1 MNGEVTYV
9 DPPHESS
16 GLPGDD
22 ITPALECR
30 SCALAQWAAGH
41 STRSVTR
48 YVTEDVDEDVVVISG
63 PELDGL
69 LVVPRQHIGG
79 LEELSIPGRGH
90 LLAALRRAAQLVQ
103 ERNPGSA
110 TRVVVMTVPPAS
122 EGHVCF
128 HVVPSASEDP
138 VGFSSA

>member
-1 MNGEVTYV
+1 VNGS
-9 DPPHESS
+9 HESS
-16 GLPGDD
+16 GLPGESN
-22 ITPALECR
+22 TLALECR
-30 SCALAQWAAGH
+30 SCAIAQRAAGH
-41 STRSVTR
+41 DTRSVTR

-79 LEELSIPGRGH
+79 LEELSVPGRGH

-103 ERNPGSA
+103 ERNSGSA
-110 TRVVVMTVPPAS
+110 TRVVVTTVPPVS

-128 HVVPSASEDP
+128 RVAPSASEDP

>member
-1 MNGEVTYV
+1 MNG
-9 DPPHESS
+9 PHELS
-16 GLPGDD
+16 GLPGESN
-22 ITPALECR
+22 TLALQCR
-30 SCALAQWAAGH
+30 SCAIAQRAVGQG
-41 STRSVTR
+41 TRSVTR

-79 LEELSIPGRGH
+79 FEELSVPGRGH

-103 ERNPGSA
+103 ERNSGSA